1 MKHFFVCASAVLCLI
16 LAAAVAAADPA
27 ACGLTRNETRIADV
41 AAGQRPEVV
50 ASWWGF
56 DPADATA
63 ALQSAI
69 DSGAARVVV
78 PYTGAPWVIRPVRL
92 RGDLELTFEPGVV
105 VLAKAGEFKGGG
117 DSLFSAKDAA
127 NITVRGYGAR
137 LRMRKG
143 DYQSD
148 AYERAEWRMTL
159 SFSGCRN
166 VRVEGLS
173 LESSGGDG
181 IYIGA
186 TEALPRCEDVVIRD
200 VLCWNH
206 HRQGVSVISAKNLLI
221 ENCRFIGTKGT
232 APQAGIDLE
241 PNSADECLVNVT
253 VRSCTMANN
262 WGAGILVYLKPLRRT
277 SESLSILFENCHVR
291 SGNDQGIGVGAV
303 GDDGPGGLIEFRNC
317 TVENTRNGGA
327 YIYDKSAEAA
337 LVRFANCQF
346 RNTATRST
354 EKRPWWPLVLSLN
367 RDTITK
373 RHGGVEF
380 ADCAVYDDLDRAA
393 LKTEEDK
400 GSKGALNVTG
410 TIRRCGPGAARAE
423 FTPESAGCTLEVVP
437 F

>member
-1 MKHFFVCASAVLCLI
+1 MKRTWECAAVLLCLV
-16 LAAAVAAADPA
+16 LAATAGTATAEEAALPRDEA
-27 ACGLTRNETRIADV
+27 RIAEL
-41 AAGQRPEVV
+41 AAGQRAEAV

-63 ALQSAI
+63 SLQAAV

-92 RGDLELTFEPGVV
+92 RGNLELVFDPGVV
-105 VLAKAGEFKGGG
+105 VLARAGEFKGGG
-117 DSLFSAKDAA
+117 DSLFSARDAQ

-137 LRMRKG
+137 LRMRKA
-143 DYQSD
+143 DYQSE
-148 AYERAEWRMTL
+148 AYEKAEWRTTL
-159 SFSGCRN
+159 TFSGCRN
-166 VRVEGLS
+166 IRVEGLS
-173 LESSGGDG
+173 LENSGGDG

-206 HRQGVSVISAKNLLI
+206 HRQGISVISAKSLLI
-221 ENCRFIGTKGT
+221 ENCRFVGTKGT

-253 VRSCTMANN
+253 VRNCVMANN

-277 SESLSILFENCHVR
+277 SEPLSILFENCHVR

-303 GDDGPGGLIEFRNC
+303 GDDGPSGLIEFRNC

-327 YIYDKSAEAA
+327 YVYDKSAEAA
-337 LVRFANCQF
+337 GVRFARCSF
-346 RNTATRST
+346 RNTATRAT

-367 RDTITK
+367 RDSITR

-380 ADCAVYDDLDRAA
+380 VDCAVYDHLDRAA
-393 LKTEEDK
+393 LKTEEDN
-400 GSKGALNVTG
+400 GEKGAVNVTG
-410 TIRRCGPGAARAE
+410 TIRRSGPGAARAE
-423 FTPESAGCTLEVVP
+423 FTPESEGCTLEVTP